1 MTRTFAALSTL
12 LLAVASVAWAYPS
25 GISGQTTAGCT
36 CHSTSPSSA
45 TSLSLSGP
53 TTVNPG
59 STSTFTL
66 TLQNSSRPSAGFDLA
81 IVNSNGQNA
90 GTLGTISGQLT
101 QIMSGEL
108 THTQPKS
115 LSGGSV
121 SWQFTWQAPSTP
133 GPYTVRAVGM
143 AVNGNGNNDPNDQ
156 WNFLQS
162 VTVIVKG
169 ITITAPTP
177 SQILCA
183 GSSVTLQWTSY
194 GISSVVVSI
203 SSDGGGSFTPVG
215 TLNSQDGQN
224 SQSFTIPSTLQP
236 GNQYRIRLSDASDN
250 TISSTTQNLTLAA
263 PTSITAHPQNASA
276 CEGATVSF
284 SVTASGSNLSYRWRR
299 NGTDVPGGTGA
310 TLTITNVTQAQ
321 AGSYDCV
328 VSGAC
333 GQPVTSNSA
342 TLTINPQTTITAHP
356 QSATVCQGASV
367 TFSVTATGSN
377 LRYQWRKGSTDIAGA
392 TSASYTIATV
402 ALADTGFYA
411 CVVTGDCG
419 APTSNQAQLQVA
431 IPPAIT
437 TQPSSQTRCEG
448 DTLVL
453 TVGVSRTIA
462 NAYQWKKNGVL
473 LNDGGRIQGTRTAT
487 LRITGLTTDDAGSY
501 TVEITNTIC
510 QASVTSNAA
519 QVTVTAKPV
528 ITAEPESKT
537 VTRGSGVTLTVTASG
552 DGLAYQWY
560 HNNRAI
566 PGATAATYT
575 IASATDSD
583 AGTYYVA
590 VSNSCGSVNSRQ
602 VAITVTDQPTPV
614 LELSN
619 AAITFPSLRTGVQ
632 EQARIVLYNRGTA
645 PLQVTDATIS
655 GTGASVFAR
664 TLTLPATIPP
674 GDSLV
679 GSVTF
684 APTTEGDFTAVLT
697 VTSNGGERSLQLL
710 GNAFVRAIT
719 PASARFDTT
728 NVGEQTESAFAVCNQ
743 TGVEITVDSVVL
755 GGDDATA
762 FELLPGA
769 WQTQIRQLSPQSSTC
784 PEVPI
789 RFHPVR
795 AGTHRATL
803 TFYCHQRGV
812 AFEDVTVLQAEAIEG
827 TSVADSEAGG
837 ISIHPNPA
845 TDAATIELGNQR
857 GTIRIAD
864 LRGGM
869 VLETVALG
877 SYRWDTTDRSGRTV
891 PAGIYVVSIVLDG
904 GRQVTLPLLIVR

>member
-1 MTRTFAALSTL
+1 MMRSFVVHVAMLLVFAHA
-12 LLAVASVAWAYPS
+12 AWTYPN

-53 TTVNPG
+53 TTVTPG

-90 GTLGTISGQLT
+90 GTLGTVSGQLT

-133 GPYTVRAVGM
+133 GPYTVRAAGI
-143 AVNGNGNNDPNDQ
+143 AVNGNGNADANDQ
-156 WNFLQS
+156 WNLLQS
-162 VTVIVKG
+162 VTVTVKG

-183 GSSVTLQWTSY
+183 GGTVTLQWTSY
-194 GISSVVVSI
+194 GISSVVVAI
-203 SSDGGGSFTPVG
+203 SSDGGSSFTPIG
-215 TLNSQDGQN
+215 MLNSQDGQN

-276 CEGATVSF
+276 CEGGTVSF

-299 NGTDVPGGTGA
+299 NGTDVPGATAA
-310 TLTITNVTQAQ
+310 TLTIANVTQAQ

-342 TLTINPQTTITAHP
+342 TLTVNPQTTITAHP

-392 TSASYTIATV
+392 TSASYTIANV

-437 TQPSSQTRCEG
+437 TQPSAQTRCEG

-453 TVGVSRTIA
+453 TIGVSRTIA
-462 NAYQWKKNGVL
+462 NAYQWKKNGIT

-487 LRITGLTTDDAGSY
+487 LRIIGLLADDAGSY

-537 VTRGSGVTLTVTASG
+537 VTRGSGVTLSVTASG
-552 DGLAYQWY
+552 DGLTYQWY
-560 HNNRAI
+560 HNNQAI
-566 PGATAATYT
+566 PGATAASYSITN
-575 IASATDSD
+575 AQDSD
-583 AGTYYVA
+583 TGTYYVTI
-590 VSNSCGSVNSRQ
+590 SNSCGSVTSRR
-602 VAITVTDQPTPV
+602 VTITVTDQPTPL
-614 LELSN
+614 LELSS
-619 AAITFPSLRTGVQ
+619 ATITFPALRIGMQV
-632 EQARIVLYNRGTA
+632 EARLVLYNRGTA
-645 PLQVTDATIS
+645 LLQVTGATIS
-655 GTGASVFAR
+655 GTAASVFAR
-664 TLTLPATIPP
+664 MLTVPATIPP

-679 GSVTF
+679 GSVAF
-684 APTTEGDFTAVLT
+684 APTAEGDFTAVLT
-697 VTSNGGERSLQLL
+697 VASNGGERSLQLV
-710 GNAFVRAIT
+710 GTARARALT

-728 NVGEQTESAFAVCNQ
+728 NVSAQTESVIAVCNQ
-743 TGVEITVDSVVL
+743 TGVEITVDSVVIE
-755 GGDDATA
+755 GDDASA
-762 FELLPGA
+762 FELVPGA
-769 WQTQIRQLSPQSSTC
+769 WQTQIRLLSPQSSTC

-795 AGTHRATL
+795 AGTHRAAL
-803 TFYCHQRGV
+803 TFYCRHRDV
-812 AFEDVTVLQAEAIEG
+812 AFEDAITLEAEAAEG
-827 TSVADSEAGG
+827 TSVAEDQTSS

-857 GTIRIAD
+857 GVIRITD
-864 LRGGM
+864 LRGGS
-869 VLETVALG
+869 VLETAALG

-891 PAGIYVVSIVLDG
+891 PAGVYVVSIVLDG
-904 GRQVTLPLLIVR
+904 GLQVTLPLLIVR

>member
-1 MTRTFAALSTL
+1 MTRTFVVFVAMLLVFVHAA
-12 LLAVASVAWAYPS
+12 WPYPN
-25 GISGQTTAGCT
+25 GISGQTTSGCT

-66 TLQNSSRPSAGFDLA
+66 TLQNSARPSAGFDLA

-90 GTLGTISGQLT
+90 GTLGTVSGQLT

-133 GPYTVRAVGM
+133 GPYTVRAAGI

-183 GSSVTLQWTSY
+183 GGTVTLQWTSY
-194 GISSVVVSI
+194 GITSVVVAI
-203 SSDGGGSFTPVG
+203 SSDGGGSFTPIG
-215 TLNSQDGQN
+215 TLSSQDGQN

-250 TISSTTQNLTLAA
+250 TISSTTQNLTLSA

-276 CEGATVSF
+276 CEGSTVSF
-284 SVTASGSNLSYRWRR
+284 IVTASGSNLTYRWRR

-310 TLTITNVTQAQ
+310 TLTIPNVTQAQ

-333 GQPVTSNSA
+333 GQPVTSNTA
-342 TLTINPQTTITAHP
+342 TLTVNPQTTITAHP

-377 LRYQWRKGSTDIAGA
+377 LRYQWRKGNSDIAGA
-392 TSASYTIATV
+392 TSATYTIATV
-402 ALADTGFYA
+402 ALADTGLYA

-431 IPPAIT
+431 IPPTIT
-437 TQPSSQTRCEG
+437 TQPSAQTRCGG
-448 DTLVL
+448 DSLVL

-462 NAYQWKKNGVL
+462 NAYQWKKNGVS

-487 LRITGLTTDDAGSY
+487 LRIVGLTTDDAGSY

-519 QVTVTAKPV
+519 QVTVIAKPV

-537 VTRGSGVTLTVTASG
+537 VTRGSSVTLTVTASG
-552 DGLAYQWY
+552 DGLTYQWY
-560 HNNRAI
+560 HNNQAI
-566 PGATAATYT
+566 PGATAATYSIT
-575 IASATDSD
+575 SAQDSD
-583 AGTYYVA
+583 TGTYYVTI
-590 VSNSCGSVNSRQ
+590 SNSCGSVTSRR
-602 VAITVTDQPTPV
+602 VTVTVTNQPTPV
-614 LELSN
+614 LELSS
-619 AAITFPSLRTGVQ
+619 ATITFPSLRSGVQ
-632 EQARIVLYNRGTA
+632 EQARLVLYNRGTA

-655 GTGASVFAR
+655 GSGASVFAR
-664 TLTLPATIPP
+664 TLPLPATIPQ

-684 APTTEGDFTAVLT
+684 APTAEGDFTAVLT
-697 VTSNGGERSLQLL
+697 VTSNGGERSLELR
-710 GNAFVRAIT
+710 GKSFARAIT
-719 PASARFDTT
+719 PPSARFDTT
-728 NVGEQTESAFAVCNQ
+728 KVGEQTESALAVCNQ
-743 TGVEITVDSVVL
+743 TGVEVAVDSVVVR
-755 GGDDATA
+755 GDDASA
-762 FELLPGA
+762 FELIPGA
-769 WQTQIRQLSPQSSTC
+769 WQTQIRLLSPQSSTC

-795 AGTHRATL
+795 AGTHHATL
-803 TFYCHQRGV
+803 TFYCRQRNV
-812 AFEDVTVLQAEAIEG
+812 AFEDTIVLEVEAIER
-827 TSVADSEAGG
+827 TSVADSERRG

-845 TDAATIELGNQR
+845 TDAATIELGNR
-857 GTIRIAD
+857 SGVIRIAD

-869 VLETVALG
+869 VLETAALG

-891 PAGIYVVSIVLDG
+891 PAGIYVVSIALDG

>member
-1 MTRTFAALSTL
+1 MTT
-12 LLAVASVAWAYPS
+12 
-25 GISGQTTAGCT
+25 
-36 CHSTSPSSA
+36 
-45 TSLSLSGP
+45 
-53 TTVNPG
+53 
-59 STSTFTL
+59 
-66 TLQNSSRPSAGFDLA
+66 
-81 IVNSNGQNA
+81 
-90 GTLGTISGQLT
+90 
-101 QIMSGEL
+101 
-108 THTQPKS
+108 
-115 LSGGSV
+115 
-121 SWQFTWQAPSTP
+121 
-133 GPYTVRAVGM
+133 
-143 AVNGNGNNDPNDQ
+143 NDQ

-169 ITITAPTP
+169 ITITAPMP

-215 TLNSQDGQN
+215 TLSSQDGQN

-276 CEGATVSF
+276 CEGSTVSF

-487 LRITGLTTDDAGSY
+487 LRITA
-501 TVEITNTIC
+501 
-510 QASVTSNAA
+510 
-519 QVTVTAKPV
+519 
-528 ITAEPESKT
+528 
-537 VTRGSGVTLTVTASG
+537 
-552 DGLAYQWY
+552 
-560 HNNRAI
+560 
-566 PGATAATYT
+566 
-575 IASATDSD
+575 
-583 AGTYYVA
+583 
-590 VSNSCGSVNSRQ
+590 
-602 VAITVTDQPTPV
+602 
-614 LELSN
+614 
-619 AAITFPSLRTGVQ
+619 
-632 EQARIVLYNRGTA
+632 
-645 PLQVTDATIS
+645 
-655 GTGASVFAR
+655 
-664 TLTLPATIPP
+664 
-674 GDSLV
+674 
-679 GSVTF
+679 
-684 APTTEGDFTAVLT
+684 
-697 VTSNGGERSLQLL
+697 
-710 GNAFVRAIT
+710 
-719 PASARFDTT
+719 
-728 NVGEQTESAFAVCNQ
+728 
-743 TGVEITVDSVVL
+743 
-755 GGDDATA
+755 
-762 FELLPGA
+762 
-769 WQTQIRQLSPQSSTC
+769 
-784 PEVPI
+784 
-789 RFHPVR
+789 
-795 AGTHRATL
+795 
-803 TFYCHQRGV
+803 
-812 AFEDVTVLQAEAIEG
+812 
-827 TSVADSEAGG
+827 
-837 ISIHPNPA
+837 
-845 TDAATIELGNQR
+845 
-857 GTIRIAD
+857 
-864 LRGGM
+864 
-869 VLETVALG
+869 
-877 SYRWDTTDRSGRTV
+877 
-891 PAGIYVVSIVLDG
+891 
-904 GRQVTLPLLIVR
+904 